1 MRTIQVFFG
10 NDSKKILALFV
21 SHFAIK
27 FLKYLIENALN
38 GERQEQNKES

>member
-10 NDSKKILALFV
+10 NDSNKFRTSFV

-38 GERQEQNKES
+38 GESQETKK